1 MEEYDTFSEVENM
14 NSFNLF
20 VLNVLI
26 ARDFWEPD
34 NKATFRQNYTWGG
47 WIHVKRNIQVRHVHD
62 LIKFNIWRLIQQM
75 KKKSPKQLT
84 PLSQAF
90 IIFCWIICV
99 WRNAMVLVFV
109 LVSGG
114 RSPPISS
121 LVHAA
126 HYFLPVASAAQPCHF
141 PSGYKGSLTQE
152 SQRIDWK
159 SLK

>member
-1 MEEYDTFSEVENM
+1 MRELEEYDTFSEVKNM

-47 WIHVKRNIQVRHVHD
+47 WIHVKRNIRVRHVHD
-62 LIKFNIWRLIQQM
+62 LIKFNIWRLIQQI

-99 WRNAMVLVFV
+99 WRNVVILVFF
-109 LVSGG
+109 LVSCV
-114 RSPPISS
+114 RLRFPHLFTLLIISNR
-121 LVHAA
+121 
-126 HYFLPVASAAQPCHF
+126 LPLLHSSVIFHQDTKDH
-141 PSGYKGSLTQE
+141 
-152 SQRIDWK
+152 
-159 SLK
+159 

>member
-1 MEEYDTFSEVENM
+1 MVEEYDTFSEVENM

-47 WIHVKRNIQVRHVHD
+47 WIHVKRNIRVRHVHD

-99 WRNAMVLVFV
+99 WRNVMILVFV
-109 LVSGG
+109 LVSSV
-114 RSPPISS
+114 RLRFPHLFTLLIISNR
-121 LVHAA
+121 
-126 HYFLPVASAAQPCHF
+126 LPLLHSSVIFHQDTKDH
-141 PSGYKGSLTQE
+141 
-152 SQRIDWK
+152 
-159 SLK
+159 

>member
-1 MEEYDTFSEVENM
+1 MRVVEEYDTFSEVENM

-47 WIHVKRNIQVRHVHD
+47 WIHVKRNIRVRHIHD

-99 WRNAMVLVFV
+99 WRNVMILVFE
-109 LVSGG
+109 LVSSV
-114 RSPPISS
+114 RLRFPHLFTLLIISN
-121 LVHAA
+121 L
-126 HYFLPVASAAQPCHF
+126 LPLLHSSVIFHRDT
-141 PSGYKGSLTQE
+141 K
-152 SQRIDWK
+152 DH
-159 SLK
+159 

>member
-47 WIHVKRNIQVRHVHD
+47 WIHVKRNIRVRHVHD

-99 WRNAMVLVFV
+99 WRNVMILVFV
-109 LVSGG
+109 LVSSV
-114 RSPPISS
+114 RLRFPHLFTLLIISHRLLLLYS
-121 LVHAA
+121 
-126 HYFLPVASAAQPCHF
+126 SATFHQDIKDH
-141 PSGYKGSLTQE
+141 
-152 SQRIDWK
+152 
-159 SLK
+159 

>member
-47 WIHVKRNIQVRHVHD
+47 WIHVKRNIRVRHVHD

-99 WRNAMVLVFV
+99 WRNVMILVFV
-109 LVSGG
+109 LVSSVRL
-114 RSPPISS
+114 RSPHLFALLIISNRLPLLHSSVTFFS
-121 LVHAA
+121 L
-126 HYFLPVASAAQPCHF
+126 STN
-141 PSGYKGSLTQE
+141 K
-152 SQRIDWK
+152 
-159 SLK
+159 LKQSEKVSMM

>member
-1 MEEYDTFSEVENM
+1 MVEEYDTFSEVENM

-47 WIHVKRNIQVRHVHD
+47 WIHVKRNIRVRHVHD

-99 WRNAMVLVFV
+99 WRNVMILVFV
-109 LVSGG
+109 LVSSV
-114 RSPPISS
+114 RLRFPHLFTLLIISNR
-121 LVHAA
+121 
-126 HYFLPVASAAQPCHF
+126 LPLLHSSVTFYQDIKDH
-141 PSGYKGSLTQE
+141 
-152 SQRIDWK
+152 
-159 SLK
+159 

>member
-1 MEEYDTFSEVENM
+1 MVEEYDTFSEVENM

-47 WIHVKRNIQVRHVHD
+47 WIHVKRNIRVRHIHD

-90 IIFCWIICV
+90 IIFWWIICV
-99 WRNAMVLVFV
+99 WRNVVILVFV
-109 LVSGG
+109 LVSSV
-114 RSPPISS
+114 RLRFPHLFTLLIISNR
-121 LVHAA
+121 
-126 HYFLPVASAAQPCHF
+126 LPLLHSSVIFHQDTKDH
-141 PSGYKGSLTQE
+141 
-152 SQRIDWK
+152 
-159 SLK
+159 

>member
-1 MEEYDTFSEVENM
+1 MVEEYDTFSEVENM

-47 WIHVKRNIQVRHVHD
+47 WIHVKRNIRVRHVHD

-99 WRNAMVLVFV
+99 WRNVMILVFV
-109 LVSGG
+109 LVSSVRL
-114 RSPPISS
+114 RSPHLFALLIIS
-121 LVHAA
+121 
-126 HYFLPVASAAQPCHF
+126 YRLPLLHSSFTFHQDTKDH
-141 PSGYKGSLTQE
+141 
-152 SQRIDWK
+152 
-159 SLK
+159 

>member
-1 MEEYDTFSEVENM
+1 MEEYDTFPEVENM

-47 WIHVKRNIQVRHVHD
+47 WIHVKRNIRVRHVHD

-99 WRNAMVLVFV
+99 WRNVMILVFV
-109 LVSGG
+109 LVSSVRL
-114 RSPPISS
+114 RSPHLFALLIISNRLPLLHSSVTFFS
-121 LVHAA
+121 L
-126 HYFLPVASAAQPCHF
+126 STN
-141 PSGYKGSLTQE
+141 K
-152 SQRIDWK
+152 
-159 SLK
+159 LKQSEKVSMM

>member
-1 MEEYDTFSEVENM
+1 MEECDTFSEVENM

-47 WIHVKRNIQVRHVHD
+47 WIHVKRNIRVRHVHD
-62 LIKFNIWRLIQQM
+62 LIKFNIWRLIQQI

-99 WRNAMVLVFV
+99 WRNVMILVFV
-109 LVSGG
+109 LVSSVRL
-114 RSPPISS
+114 RSPHLFALLIIS
-121 LVHAA
+121 
-126 HYFLPVASAAQPCHF
+126 YQLPLLHSSVTFHQDIKDH
-141 PSGYKGSLTQE
+141 
-152 SQRIDWK
+152 
-159 SLK
+159 

>member
-47 WIHVKRNIQVRHVHD
+47 WIHVKRNIRVRHVHD
-62 LIKFNIWRLIQQM
+62 LIKFNIWRLIQQI

-99 WRNAMVLVFV
+99 WRNVMILVFV
-109 LVSGG
+109 LVSSVRL
-114 RSPPISS
+114 RSPHLFALLIIS
-121 LVHAA
+121 
-126 HYFLPVASAAQPCHF
+126 YQLPLLHSSVIFHQDTKDH
-141 PSGYKGSLTQE
+141 
-152 SQRIDWK
+152 
-159 SLK
+159 

>member
-1 MEEYDTFSEVENM
+1 MRELEEYDTFSEVKNM

-47 WIHVKRNIQVRHVHD
+47 WIHVKRNIRVRHVHD
-62 LIKFNIWRLIQQM
+62 LIKFNIWRLIQQI

-99 WRNAMVLVFV
+99 WRNVMILVFV
-109 LVSGG
+109 LVSSV
-114 RSPPISS
+114 RLRFPHLFTLLIISNRLPLLHS
-121 LVHAA
+121 SVIFHHA
-126 HYFLPVASAAQPCHF
+126 
-141 PSGYKGSLTQE
+141 GYKGSLT
-152 SQRIDWK
+152 
-159 SLK
+159 

>member
-1 MEEYDTFSEVENM
+1 MVEEYDTFSEVENM

-47 WIHVKRNIQVRHVHD
+47 WIHVKRNIRVRHVHD

-99 WRNAMVLVFV
+99 WRNVMILVFV
-109 LVSGG
+109 LVSSV
-114 RSPPISS
+114 RLRFPHLFTLLIISNR
-121 LVHAA
+121 
-126 HYFLPVASAAQPCHF
+126 LPLLHSSATFHQDIKDH
-141 PSGYKGSLTQE
+141 
-152 SQRIDWK
+152 
-159 SLK
+159 

>member
-1 MEEYDTFSEVENM
+1 MVEEYDTFPEVENM

-47 WIHVKRNIQVRHVHD
+47 WIHVKRNIRVRHVHD
-62 LIKFNIWRLIQQM
+62 LIKFNIWRLIQQI

-99 WRNAMVLVFV
+99 WRNVMILVFV
-109 LVSGG
+109 LVSSVRL
-114 RSPPISS
+114 RSPHLFALLIIS
-121 LVHAA
+121 
-126 HYFLPVASAAQPCHF
+126 YQLPLLHSSVTFHQDIKDH
-141 PSGYKGSLTQE
+141 
-152 SQRIDWK
+152 
-159 SLK
+159 

>member
-1 MEEYDTFSEVENM
+1 MVEEYDTFSEVENM

-47 WIHVKRNIQVRHVHD
+47 WIHVKRNIRVRHVHD

-99 WRNAMVLVFV
+99 WRNVVILVFV
-109 LVSGG
+109 LVSSV
-114 RSPPISS
+114 RLRFPHLFTLLIISNR
-121 LVHAA
+121 
-126 HYFLPVASAAQPCHF
+126 LPLLHSSVIFHQDIKDH
-141 PSGYKGSLTQE
+141 
-152 SQRIDWK
+152 
-159 SLK
+159 

>member
-1 MEEYDTFSEVENM
+1 MVEEYDTFSEVENM
-14 NSFNLF
+14 NLFNLF

-47 WIHVKRNIQVRHVHD
+47 WVHVKRNIRVRHVHD
-62 LIKFNIWRLIQQM
+62 LIKFNIWRLFQQM

-99 WRNAMVLVFV
+99 WRNVMILVFV
-109 LVSGG
+109 LVSSV
-114 RSPPISS
+114 RLRFPHLFTLLIISNR
-121 LVHAA
+121 
-126 HYFLPVASAAQPCHF
+126 LPLLHSSVIFHQDIKDH
-141 PSGYKGSLTQE
+141 
-152 SQRIDWK
+152 
-159 SLK
+159 